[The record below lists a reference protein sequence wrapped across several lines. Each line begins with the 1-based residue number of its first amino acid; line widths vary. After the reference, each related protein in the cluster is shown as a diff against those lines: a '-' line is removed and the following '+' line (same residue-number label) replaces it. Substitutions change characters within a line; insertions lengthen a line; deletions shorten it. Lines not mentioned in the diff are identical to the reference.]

1 VVPVLVLK
9 TQRWI
14 FSRVRQAVK
23 DFSLIEP
30 GDSIVLGLSGGKD
43 SLGLLYL
50 LSRLRYFHGFDF
62 DLKAVHLDLGWPA
75 IDREPADIGQL
86 CQTCDELGVPFE
98 NEPTQIAEIV
108 FAARQETHP
117 CALCSHL
124 RRGALNNVAKRLG
137 FNKVALGHHRDDAL
151 ETFFLNFFYNGQ
163 MNTFLPRT
171 DLTRS
176 GLTLIRPLVYLPE
189 KALSQLAT
197 EENLTVVKNPC
208 PASGQTKRQE
218 VKQLVGQLASR
229 YPELGTRALAAFK
242 NVHPD
247 MVYGWNP
254 KKVR

>member
-1 VVPVLVLK
+1 MPR

-30 GDSIVLGLSGGKD
+30 GDRIVVGLSGGKD
-43 SLGLLYL
+43 SLGLLYI
-50 LSRLRYFHGFDF
+50 LSRLRNFHGFDF
-62 DLKAVHLDLGWPA
+62 ELKAVHLDLGWSVIGLP
-75 IDREPADIGQL
+75 PADVVQL
-86 CQTCDELGVPFE
+86 GRTCAELEVPFE

-108 FAARQETHP
+108 FAARREDHP
-117 CALCSHL
+117 CALCAHL

-137 FNKVALGHHRDDAL
+137 FNKVALGHHRDDAI
-151 ETFFLNFFYNGQ
+151 ETFFLNLFYNGQ
-163 MNTFLPRT
+163 MNTFTPRT

-176 GLTLIRPLVYLPE
+176 GLILIRPLVYLPE
-189 KALSQLAT
+189 RALAQLVA
-197 EENLTVVKNPC
+197 EENLAVVKNSC

-218 VKQLVGQLASR
+218 VKQVVSRLVSQ
-229 YPELGTRALAAFK
+229 YPELGNRAITAFK

-247 MVYGWNP
+247 LIYGWAP